1 MDDMEK
7 LVLKKI
13 DDLKDEII
21 EFHRQI
27 VQIPSQVPPG
37 KYKPISKFVAEKMKE
52 IGLNTIIKRN
62 NVIGEIGND
71 GGHSLIFN
79 AHLDTYA
86 VHDGWTKDP
95 YKAEIIENK
104 IYGRGTA
111 DDKACVAA
119 EIFAVKALIDAGI
132 ELKGKLI
139 LTGVVNE
146 EIGGWGTEYLLDEDL
161 IKGDACLLGDVS
173 CDYPVAYRGGTLQVS
188 FKIKGIR
195 RQAMAYPDLPPPN
208 RNEYSSINA
217 IHKMFS
223 IIKFLMELQE
233 ELKMSETKYPI
244 PPDLPSKISSVSITK
259 IEGGTSFTAIP
270 DNCDLHCLIT
280 VIPEIDLENIRNRIL
295 NFIEGI
301 KKEDPDLDITVQI
314 PVFVEP
320 QITDI
325 NTNFAKIVKR
335 AFKSVFKEDRE
346 FKAFLPST
354 DAHIF
359 QQKGIETILIG
370 PLRGE
375 NNYHAQDEFVYIED
389 VINVTKIFA
398 ITALNY
404 LK

>member
-1 MDDMEK
+1 MEK